1 VGERVGLSVGE
12 RVGLNVGCSIVTMGE
27 LVGVR
32 VGLNVGE
39 VVGLSV
45 GCPSCPQEFPTLGL
59 NVGLRVGKKVGL
71 SVLVLGTDVIPY
83 PSVVIPLFFWCPS
96 FLSLRSPPMLSVSP
110 LTASTAEHPARTD
123 PRRAYLR
130 YVPTIIL
137 LFLNVSDRNGVQ

>member
-45 GCPSCPQEFPTLGL
+45 GCPSCPQEFP
-59 NVGLRVGKKVGL
+59 VPRKESKPDLRKK
-71 SVLVLGTDVIPY
+71 TP
-83 PSVVIPLFFWCPS
+83 
-96 FLSLRSPPMLSVSP
+96 
-110 LTASTAEHPARTD
+110 
-123 PRRAYLR
+123 
-130 YVPTIIL
+130 
-137 LFLNVSDRNGVQ
+137 